1 MITTLHRNRG
11 PVGCGALNRPGSGA
25 KLQRTSTLS
34 IRHSFGLVVPTWTLL
49 AALTAGLI
57 LGALGAR
64 LFQRPPPTLTLPPAA
79 TAAPE
84 PEEATLQ
91 TPAAEE
97 PEPDPQPVTPPAPAP
112 EPVRISME
120 DVVSELERRYQGR
133 QADASGEK
141 PRPGGRRRRTR

>member
-1 MITTLHRNRG
+1 
-11 PVGCGALNRPGSGA
+11 
-25 KLQRTSTLS
+25 
-34 IRHSFGLVVPTWTLL
+34 VVPTWTLL

-57 LGALGAR
+57 LGALGSR
-64 LFQRPPPTLTLPPAA
+64 LLNRSPATVTLPPVAIP
-79 TAAPE
+79 APE
-84 PEEATLQ
+84 PEEAVLE

-97 PEPDPQPVTPPAPAP
+97 PEPESQPPASPPPAP